1 MKQAVESSEFLLHA
15 INLNLTAIRELYKFH
30 LVSRRRIPITTC
42 PSWKFVQGMIQSF
55 DDNNDQT
62 LTGEEKVTLLTT
74 LATNPEIAAYK
85 FILNQKLQFPVLPYF
100 GACGRLTFIQGPYKP
115 LTHFIPESLALRVS
129 LAGQVLQL
137 VDAFVQDD
145 PMWLLFTRDLNYDSF
160 IVTEANQ
167 VFLKDLSYVMLIDK
181 DKYDNDESD
190 DPPEKDEKWTD
201 DKFDEFY
208 DELVD
213 SKDAKDY
220 DKDCAKVIDYAG
232 HMFSLVCKFVL
243 SDLTEDVQHRR
254 INPAAKSYPGLLHG
268 LDQVDRNLD
277 DNAGEEKPMF
287 EDVKLLESLLARC
300 SNAPDLDTRHEAGLQ
315 LLQELTLEDDE
326 EDDDEEEGEDDD
338 EEGENGH
345 DDYESVQDGPPD
357 GDTD

>member
-1 MKQAVESSEFLLHA
+1 M
-15 INLNLTAIRELYKFH
+15 
-30 LVSRRRIPITTC
+30 
-42 PSWKFVQGMIQSF
+42 G
-55 DDNNDQT
+55 
-62 LTGEEKVTLLTT
+62 
-74 LATNPEIAAYK
+74 
-85 FILNQKLQFPVLPYF
+85 
-100 GACGRLTFIQGPYKP
+100 
-115 LTHFIPESLALRVS
+115 
-129 LAGQVLQL
+129 
-137 VDAFVQDD
+137 
-145 PMWLLFTRDLNYDSF
+145 
-160 IVTEANQ
+160 
-167 VFLKDLSYVMLIDK
+167 
-181 DKYDNDESD
+181 
-190 DPPEKDEKWTD
+190 
-201 DKFDEFY
+201 
-208 DELVD
+208 
-213 SKDAKDY
+213 
-220 DKDCAKVIDYAG
+220 DYAG

-243 SDLTEDVQHRR
+243 SDLTEDVQQRR

-326 EDDDEEEGEDDD
+326 EDDDEEEGEDEE